1 MAVKVQIIQIVSL
14 SSDLKEINL
23 RETISGNTLTEIV
36 AIYII
41 KFKSIYNTL
50 EF

>member
-23 RETISGNTLTEIV
+23 CETISGNTLTEFE
-36 AIYII
+36 AIYNQNQ
-41 KFKSIYNTL
+41 KHL
-50 EF
+50 

>member
-36 AIYII
+36 GIYII

>member
-23 RETISGNTLTEIV
+23 CETISGNTLTEFV
-36 AIYII
+36 AIY
-41 KFKSIYNTL
+41 NQN
-50 EF
+50 